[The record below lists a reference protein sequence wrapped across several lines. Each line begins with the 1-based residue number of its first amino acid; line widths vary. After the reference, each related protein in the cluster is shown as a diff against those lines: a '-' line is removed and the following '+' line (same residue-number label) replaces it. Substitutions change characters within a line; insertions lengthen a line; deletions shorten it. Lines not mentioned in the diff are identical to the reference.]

1 VTALKD
7 VSGQLGP
14 IGATIQTKLASTT
27 DEGLRGV
34 LGQQKTLAV
43 ELYDKL
49 QVGFWWGHSV
59 WLRKGWSF
67 TPFVIKLTCADCS
80 INRVWFCCFTYALMQ
95 TALQE
100 LIRLMAVLG
109 PEAYQLL

>member
-14 IGATIQTKLASTT
+14 IGAAVQTKLASTT
-27 DEGLRGV
+27 DEALREV

-49 QVGFWWGHSV
+49 QVG
-59 WLRKGWSF
+59 
-67 TPFVIKLTCADCS
+67 
-80 INRVWFCCFTYALMQ
+80 
-95 TALQE
+95 
-100 LIRLMAVLG
+100 
-109 PEAYQLL
+109 

>member
-14 IGATIQTKLASTT
+14 IGAAVQTKLASTT
-27 DEGLRGV
+27 DEALREV

-49 QVGFWWGHSV
+49 QVGCWWGQLERLCWRQLPEPCGVHVCIIVSRPHKQGNHQ
-59 WLRKGWSF
+59 L
-67 TPFVIKLTCADCS
+67 
-80 INRVWFCCFTYALMQ
+80 ALGSQ
-95 TALQE
+95 QVNL
-100 LIRLMAVLG
+100 LISCW
-109 PEAYQLL
+109 